1 MNFEGSGEKVYY
13 KCICS
18 CYRKVT
24 VFLFKNL
31 DTYTK
36 LPEDIPTFMH
46 QNSFTML
53 INIMEFFKN
62 AAKLK
67 IKVPAC
73 YQRYSSERIE
83 EPIHNQ
89 TSVSGHLM
97 AKFRKLK
104 PPAETSLHGLNSSL
118 FPPIKEFFTF
128 FEGLCLLH

>member
-1 MNFEGSGEKVYY
+1 MFLP
-13 KCICS
+13 CICS

-24 VFLFKNL
+24 VYLFKNL

-46 QNSFTML
+46 QNSFTMP

-67 IKVPAC
+67 IKVPAY
-73 YQRYSSERIE
+73 YQRYSSERIG

-89 TSVSGHLM
+89 TSVSGRLV

-118 FPPIKEFFTF
+118 FPPVKEFFIS
-128 FEGLCLLH
+128 FERLCLFH